1 MSQSDFLAVLNS
13 SQRRAVEHYCGA
25 LLVVAGA
32 GSGKTRALTYRI
44 ANLILTH
51 RVDPENILAVTFTNK
66 AAREMKERVEIL
78 FAQQYCLQK
87 FSKPFSTLS
96 PQEQTQV
103 KSLIYKTY
111 IKRLWV
117 GTFHSLL
124 GKILRFDIEKYV
136 DEGGRTWQKNFSIFD
151 DSDCQGAI
159 KQIVTKMMNLDDKK
173 FEPRAVRYAISNAK
187 NLSQSPA
194 EYAQANNDYRGRV
207 IAEVYEKYQD
217 FLSQNNALDFDDLLL
232 VPVRLFQQN
241 AQVLAYWSQKFRH
254 ILVDEYQ
261 DTNRTQYQLIQLLT
275 TNGIDSKVF
284 SDWQNRSTFVV
295 GDADQS
301 IYSFRMADFT
311 ILMNFQTDFG
321 DGLEDDD
328 TRTMVKLEENYRST
342 ENILAVANELIQN
355 NTQRID
361 KVLRPTRASGEPIY
375 LYQADNELMEADF
388 VINKIQ
394 DQIRENPDL
403 GYGDFAVLYRT
414 NAQSRPIED
423 VLVNARVPYKIVGG
437 LKFYDRKEIKDV
449 VAYLRVVNNPDDT
462 VSLLRT
468 INTPR
473 RGVGQSTLDNLQN
486 AAQQMGIPLWEIV
499 NDETSVKTLAGRS
512 YKGVLQYV
520 QLINKWRRAAGEVPE
535 APAAGNRPAVEILQG
550 ILNDSGYVQDLLTQG
565 TEESTERL
573 QNVQELVN
581 AATQYQEDTDEPSL
595 ENFLSTTALNS
606 DLDSLDDQQA
616 VTLMT
621 LHSSKGLEFPIVFLV
636 GLEEGLFPN
645 FRSLNDPAALE
656 EERRLCYVGI
666 TRAQEILYISYAR
679 ERRLYG
685 RREPAIASQFL
696 GELPQDLLQS
706 NMKKTVRR
714 QVAMPRAEKTDPP
727 TPAQQWSVGEQV
739 LHGKFGVGEV
749 THVFGNGEKVSL
761 AVKFEGVATK
771 KVLDPQAVGLRKFDR
786 Q

>member
-1 MSQSDFLAVLNS
+1 
-13 SQRRAVEHYCGA
+13 
-25 LLVVAGA
+25 
-32 GSGKTRALTYRI
+32 
-44 ANLILTH
+44 
-51 RVDPENILAVTFTNK
+51 
-66 AAREMKERVEIL
+66 
-78 FAQQYCLQK
+78 
-87 FSKPFSTLS
+87 
-96 PQEQTQV
+96 
-103 KSLIYKTY
+103 
-111 IKRLWV
+111 
-117 GTFHSLL
+117 
-124 GKILRFDIEKYV
+124 
-136 DEGGRTWQKNFSIFD
+136 
-151 DSDCQGAI
+151 
-159 KQIVTKMMNLDDKK
+159 
-173 FEPRAVRYAISNAK
+173 
-187 NLSQSPA
+187 
-194 EYAQANNDYRGRV
+194 
-207 IAEVYEKYQD
+207 
-217 FLSQNNALDFDDLLL
+217 
-232 VPVRLFQQN
+232 
-241 AQVLAYWSQKFRH
+241 
-254 ILVDEYQ
+254 
-261 DTNRTQYQLIQLLT
+261 LT

-321 DGLEDDD
+321 DGLADDD

-342 ENILAVANELIQN
+342 ENILEAANQLIQN

-361 KVLRPTRASGEPIY
+361 KVLKPTRASGESIY

-394 DQIRENPDL
+394 DQIRENPEL
-403 GYGDFAVLYRT
+403 SYGDFAVLYRT

-423 VLVNARVPYKIVGG
+423 VFVKGRVPYKIVGG
-437 LKFYDRKEIKDV
+437 LRFYDRKEIKDI

-473 RGVGQSTLDNLQN
+473 RGVGQATLDNLQN

-520 QLINKWRRAAGEVPE
+520 ETINKWRRAAGDVPE
-535 APAAGNRPAVEILQG
+535 APEQGNRPAAEILQG
-550 ILNDSGYVQDLLTQG
+550 ILSDSGYVQELLTQG
-565 TEESTERL
+565 TDEATERL

-581 AATQYQEDTDEPSL
+581 AATQYQEETEEPSL

-606 DLDSLDDQQA
+606 DLDRLDDNDA
-616 VTLMT
+616 VTMMT

-685 RREPAIASQFL
+685 NREPAIASQFL
-696 GELPQDLLQS
+696 GELPQELLQS
-706 NMKKTVRR
+706 NMKKTIRR
-714 QVAMPRAEKTDPP
+714 QVATTQAKKTDPTSP
-727 TPAQQWSVGEQV
+727 PQKWTVGEQV
-739 LHGKFGVGEV
+739 LHGKFGIGEV
-749 THVFGNGEKVSL
+749 THVFGAEGKVSL

-771 KVLDPQAVGLRKFDR
+771 KVIDPQAVGLQKFDGSDR
-786 Q
+786 